1 MYNNGID
8 GMMKNLLCTTQDGFE
23 YLTTVRSGARQQEMG
38 LLECFVGGML
48 ALGVLHDVNPAMKKR
63 DLATAKALTY
73 TCMHFYFD
81 SATGVAG
88 EVNVATAQ
96 GISVSARYNFYIFRP
111 EAIESLYYLNQI
123 TGDPIYR

>member
-8 GMMKNLLCTTQDGFE
+8 GMMKNLLCTTNDGFE
-23 YLTTVRSGARQQEMG
+23 YLTTLRSGTRQQEMG

-48 ALGVLHDVNPAMKKR
+48 ALGVLHDVNPAMKER
-63 DLATAKALTY
+63 DLATA
-73 TCMHFYFD
+73 
-81 SATGVAG
+81 
-88 EVNVATAQ
+88 Q
-96 GISVSARYNFYIFRP
+96 GIHASARHNFYIFRP

>member
-8 GMMKNLLCTTQDGFE
+8 GMMKNLLCTTNDGFE
-23 YLTTVRSGARQQEMG
+23 YLTTLRSRTRQQEMG

-48 ALGVLHDVNPAMKKR
+48 ALGVLHDVNPAMKER

-81 SATGVAG
+81 SPTGVAG

-96 GISVSARYNFYIFRP
+96 GIHASARHNFYIFRP